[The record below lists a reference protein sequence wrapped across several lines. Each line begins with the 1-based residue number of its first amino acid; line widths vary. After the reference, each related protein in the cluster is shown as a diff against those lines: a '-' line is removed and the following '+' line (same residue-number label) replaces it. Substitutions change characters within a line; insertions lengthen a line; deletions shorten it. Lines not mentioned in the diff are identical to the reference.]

1 MEDRHPIDKLF
12 KDGLQDP
19 EIPFDPKDW
28 EKLSQKMRKRKRKI
42 PLLVWMTSGVAASLV
57 VAAMLL
63 FNNRHTSVDTVE
75 EYAGDKTL
83 PSVSPSPDSL
93 RARDT
98 VHSATPIPMPGNE
111 GKAGTPADVIA
122 VLPPPVLPSVQNHQ
136 PAIAYTVTP
145 VSIDGSQI
153 PAVARDVPRSTVSDE
168 ADFDEADSDDTASGQ
183 GEQLPSDVT
192 QRGWALSVFAA
203 PDWSG
208 TQPLSGKLSG
218 NVGLLATYRINHWLS
233 VSGGALYGR
242 KMYQADFSHY
252 RPDRWRGNGSVS
264 PGFVNADCA
273 VLDVPFLANA
283 TIMRFRRSDIFV
295 STGISSYFM
304 LRETYD
310 YRYPPEVGRE
320 PWELTVRNRNRHL
333 LGVGNLSVGYRRQ
346 LIPSVSVTVQP
357 FVKVP
362 LTGIGNGNIKLYS
375 TGVAISADI
384 DLTRRNRR

>member
-19 EIPFDPKDW
+19 EISFDPRDW

-83 PSVSPSPDSL
+83 PSISPSPDSL

-98 VHSATPIPMPGNE
+98 VHSAMPIPLPSNE
-111 GKAGTPADVIA
+111 GKAKTSSDVIA
-122 VLPPPVLPSVQNHQ
+122 TLPPPVFPSVQSHQ
-136 PAIAYTVTP
+136 PAIAYAVTP

-153 PAVARDVPRSTVSDE
+153 PAVARDVPRSAVDN
-168 ADFDEADSDDTASGQ
+168 ADSGNAAPRL
-183 GEQLPSDVT
+183 GEQVPSDVPR
-192 QRGWALSVFAA
+192 RGWALSVIAA

-218 NVGLLATYRINHWLS
+218 NVGLLATYRINNWLS

-252 RPDRWRGNGSVS
+252 RPDRWRGNGSIG

-273 VLDVPFLANA
+273 VLDVPILANA
-283 TIMRFRRSDIFV
+283 TIMRFRRSNIFV

-320 PWELTVRNRNRHL
+320 PWELTVHNRNRHL

-346 LIPSVSVTVQP
+346 LIPSVSLTVQP